1 MIRYQFKVKLYD
13 EREYIQDVYINFNLK
28 KELQNLLY
36 SIEPYTDKIQ
46 NNISEYT
53 KIIEK

>member
-28 KELQNLLY
+28 KELQNFL
-36 SIEPYTDKIQ
+36 SAIQ
-46 NNISEYT
+46 VSKQIL
-53 KIIEK
+53 KMAF